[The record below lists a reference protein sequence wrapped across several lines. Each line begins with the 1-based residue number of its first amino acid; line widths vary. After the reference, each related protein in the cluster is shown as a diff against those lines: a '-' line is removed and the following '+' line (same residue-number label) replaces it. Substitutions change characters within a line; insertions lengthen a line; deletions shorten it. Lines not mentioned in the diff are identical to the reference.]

1 MKRSGKIILFGI
13 SIVAVIAALVTASV
27 IRASSVVG
35 GLTVHIDSRGY
46 TALVS
51 ESEIENSLLEEFPG
65 LTSSRVKDVNT
76 RAIETF
82 LAKNPYVE
90 TVHAAVSVG
99 GRILVNIVAR
109 RPIARV
115 FYDGSDF
122 YIDRHGRCFPSKRT
136 ANCDVPVVSGH
147 FRQRLKSNP
156 AQLDIAQLAKDT
168 LRSAY
173 DIVSVWLLAKFLDDP
188 VNQYYKLF
196 DQIFVDE
203 NGDLVMQP
211 RLGNHEV
218 VVGAPNNLE
227 GKFKNLKTFYSKGLP
242 HAGYDSYSRVSVKFE
257 GQVVCTKRKQIK

>member
-1 MKRSGKIILFGI
+1 MKRSGKIVLFGI
-13 SIVAVIAALVTASV
+13 SIVAVVVALVAASV
-27 IRASSVVG
+27 IRANSIVG
-35 GLTVHIDSRGY
+35 GLTVRIDSQGLN
-46 TALVS
+46 ALVTT
-51 ESEIENSLLEEFPG
+51 SEIENLLLDEFPG
-65 LTSSRVKDVNT
+65 LTSSRVKDVST
-76 RAIETF
+76 RTIESF
-82 LAKNPYVE
+82 LSKNPYVE

-99 GRILVNIVAR
+99 GRILVNIVLR

-122 YIDRHGRCFPSKRT
+122 YIDRHGRCFLARRT
-136 ANCDVPVVSGH
+136 ANCDVPVVSGL

-173 DIVSVWLLAKFLDDP
+173 DIVNVWQLAKFLDDP
-188 VNQYYKLF
+188 INQYSKIF

-242 HAGYDSYSRVSVKFE
+242 HAGYDSYGRVSVKFE